1 MRQDSRIMREKGKI
15 YSTAFALLSPAM
27 GGLDEGEARVTADD
41 ALDYL
46 TALGERIAP
55 LDADAMARAW
65 ARQARL
71 TKPPGSLGRLE
82 EIAVQ
87 IAGMTSQER
96 PSVARRAVIVM
107 AADHGVTQE
116 GVSAY
121 PAEVTAQMALNFLR
135 GGAAINAIAG
145 SVGAS
150 VTVVDVGIA
159 SEVSHPELLARK
171 VARGTANMVV
181 GPAMTQE
188 QARAAMVV
196 GAETLETLAD
206 EGLDLVAT
214 GEMGIGN
221 TTAASALTAVMTGRS
236 PREVTGRGTGV
247 DDERLAH
254 KVAVI
259 ERAIAVNAPDAND
272 PLGTLAQVGGLEIA
286 ALAGLIVAAASRR
299 IPVLLDGFIA
309 SSAALIACAWRPL
322 AREYLLAGH
331 VSVEPGHQIILD
343 RLSLRP
349 LLNLEMRLGEGT
361 GATLAMAVVDAALR
375 AHDEMATF
383 DEAGV
388 SDR

>member
-1 MRQDSRIMREKGKI
+1 MRREDSSENEAEMTED
-15 YSTAFALLSPAM
+15 TAL
-27 GGLDEGEARVTADD
+27 E
-41 ALDYL
+41 YL

-55 LDADAMARAW
+55 LDADAMARAR

-87 IAGMTSQER
+87 VAGMTSQER
-96 PSVARRAVIVM
+96 PSIARRAVVVM
-107 AADHGVTQE
+107 AADHGVTSE

-121 PAEVTAQMALNFLR
+121 PAEVTAQMALNFLH
-135 GGAAINAIAG
+135 GGAAINAISG

-159 SEVSHPELLARK
+159 SEVSHPALLARK
-171 VARGTANMVV
+171 VAPGTANMAV
-181 GPAMTQE
+181 GPAMTQA
-188 QARAAMVV
+188 QALAAMVA
-196 GAETLETLAD
+196 GAETLEALAN

-236 PREVTGRGTGV
+236 VREVTGRGTGV
-247 DDERLAH
+247 DDERLSH

-259 ERAIAVNAPDAND
+259 ERAIAVNTPDAHD
-272 PLGTLAQVGGLEIA
+272 PLGTLAKVGGLEIA
-286 ALAGLIVAAASRR
+286 ALAGLILAAASRR
-299 IPVLLDGFIA
+299 IPVMLDGFIA

-322 AREYLLAGH
+322 ARDYLVAGH
-331 VSVEPGHQIILD
+331 VSVEPGHQIILNH
-343 RLSLRP
+343 LGLRP

-361 GATLAMAVVDAALR
+361 GAALAMAVVDAALR
-375 AHDEMATF
+375 AHAEMATF

>member
-1 MRQDSRIMREKGKI
+1 
-15 YSTAFALLSPAM
+15 
-27 GGLDEGEARVTADD
+27 VTTDA

-55 LDADAMARAW
+55 LDTDSMARAR

-82 EIAVQ
+82 EIAIQV
-87 IAGMTSQER
+87 AGMTGQER
-96 PSVARRAVIVM
+96 PSVARRAVVVM
-107 AADHGVTQE
+107 AADHGVTSE

-121 PAEVTAQMALNFLR
+121 PAEVTAQMALNFLH

-145 SVGAS
+145 SVGAR

-159 SEVSHPELLARK
+159 SEVTHPALLARK
-171 VARGTANMVV
+171 VAPGTANMAV

-188 QARAAMVV
+188 QALAAMVV
-196 GAETLETLAD
+196 GAETLEALAGA
-206 EGLDLVAT
+206 GLDLVAT

-221 TTAASALTAVMTGRS
+221 TTAASALTAVVTGRL
-236 PREVTGRGTGV
+236 PRDVTGRGTGV

-254 KVAVI
+254 KVGVI
-259 ERAIAVNAPDAND
+259 ERALAVNGPDAND
-272 PLGTLAQVGGLEIA
+272 PLGTLAMVGGLEIA
-286 ALAGLIVAAASRR
+286 ALAGLILAAASRR

-343 RLSLRP
+343 HLSLRP
-349 LLNLEMRLGEGT
+349 LLNLELRLGEGT
-361 GATLAMAVVDAALR
+361 GAALAMAVVDAALR
-375 AHDEMATF
+375 AHDQMATF

>member
-1 MRQDSRIMREKGKI
+1 VDSSENE
-15 YSTAFALLSPAM
+15 ALVT
-27 GGLDEGEARVTADD
+27 EEAS
-41 ALDYL
+41 LDYL
-46 TALGERIAP
+46 TTLGGRIAP
-55 LDADAMARAW
+55 LDADVMARAR

-82 EIAVQ
+82 EIAIQ
-87 IAGMTSQER
+87 IAGITGLER
-96 PSVARRAVIVM
+96 STVARRAVVVM

-145 SVGAS
+145 SVGAN
-150 VTVVDVGIA
+150 VTVVDVGVA
-159 SEVSHPELLARK
+159 ADVTHPMLLARK
-171 VARGTANMVV
+171 VARGTANMAH
-181 GPAMTQE
+181 GPAMTHE
-188 QARAAMVV
+188 QALAAMAV

-206 EGLDLVAT
+206 AGLDLVAS

-221 TTAASALTAVMTGRS
+221 TTAASALTAVMTGRHV
-236 PREVTGRGTGV
+236 REVTGRGAGA
-247 DDERLAH
+247 DDERLER
-254 KVAVI
+254 KIGVI
-259 ERAIAVNAPDAND
+259 ERALQVNAPDAQD
-272 PLGTLAQVGGLEIA
+272 PLGTLAKVGGLEIA
-286 ALAGLIVAAASRR
+286 ALAGLILAAASRR

-331 VSVEPGHQIILD
+331 VSVEPGHQIILEH
-343 RLSLRP
+343 LGLRP

-361 GATLAMAVVDAALR
+361 GAALAMAVVDAAVR
-375 AHDEMATF
+375 AHAEMATF

-388 SDR
+388 SEGDNE

>member
-1 MRQDSRIMREKGKI
+1 LPESRLQGGVLRAIGSENEAYMAERMAEE
-15 YSTAFALLSPAM
+15 SALQYLAA
-27 GGLDEGEARVTADD
+27 LAD
-41 ALDYL
+41 
-46 TALGERIAP
+46 RIAP
-55 LDADAMARAW
+55 LDAGAMARAQ
-65 ARQARL
+65 ARQERL

-87 IAGMTSQER
+87 VAGMTGQDLSA
-96 PSVARRAVIVM
+96 VARRAVVVM
-107 AADHGVTQE
+107 AADHGVTRE

-135 GGAAINAIAG
+135 GGAAINAIAA

-159 SEVSHPELLARK
+159 SEVAHPALLARK
-171 VARGTANMVV
+171 VAPGTANMAI
-181 GPAMTQE
+181 GPAMTRE
-188 QARAAMVV
+188 QALAAMVA
-196 GAETLETLAD
+196 GAETLESLANA
-206 EGLDLVAT
+206 GLDLVAT

-221 TTAASALTAVMTGRS
+221 TTAASALTAVMTRRS

-247 DDERLAH
+247 DNERLAH
-254 KVAVI
+254 KVGVI
-259 ERAIAVNAPDAND
+259 ERAIQVNAPDAHD

-286 ALAGLIVAAASRR
+286 ALAGLILAAASLR

-322 AREYLLAGH
+322 ARDYLLAGH
-331 VSVEPGHQIILD
+331 VSVEPGHQILLD
-343 RLSLRP
+343 HLSLRP

-361 GATLAMAVVDAALR
+361 GAALAMVVVDAALR
-375 AHDEMATF
+375 AHAEMATF

-388 SDR
+388 SDG

>member
-1 MRQDSRIMREKGKI
+1 MQREDSSENEAEMTEDG
-15 YSTAFALLSPAM
+15 AL
-27 GGLDEGEARVTADD
+27 E
-41 ALDYL
+41 YL
-46 TALGERIAP
+46 TTLGDRIAP
-55 LDADAMARAW
+55 LDAEAMARAR

-87 IAGMTSQER
+87 VAGMTSSER
-96 PSVARRAVIVM
+96 PSVARRAVVVM
-107 AADHGVTQE
+107 AADHGVTSE

-121 PAEVTAQMALNFLR
+121 PAEVTAQMALNFLH

-145 SVGAS
+145 SVGAT

-159 SEVSHPELLARK
+159 SEVAHPALLARK
-171 VARGTANMVV
+171 VALGTANMAV

-188 QARAAMVV
+188 EALAAMVV
-196 GAETLETLAD
+196 GAETLEALTND
-206 EGLDLVAT
+206 GLDLVAT

-236 PREVTGRGTGV
+236 VHEVTGRGTGV

-254 KVAVI
+254 KVSVI
-259 ERAIAVNAPDAND
+259 ERAIAVNAPDAHD
-272 PLGTLAQVGGLEIA
+272 PLGTLAKVGGLEIA
-286 ALAGLIVAAASRR
+286 ALSGLILAAASRR
-299 IPVLLDGFIA
+299 IPVMLDGFIA
-309 SSAALIACAWRPL
+309 SSAAPIACAWRPL
-322 AREYLLAGH
+322 ARNYLLAGH

-343 RLSLRP
+343 HLGLRP
-349 LLNLEMRLGEGT
+349 LLSLEMRLGEGT
-361 GATLAMAVVDAALR
+361 GAALAMAVVEAALR
-375 AHDEMATF
+375 AHAEMATF

>member
-1 MRQDSRIMREKGKI
+1 VDV
-15 YSTAFALLSPAM
+15 LN
-27 GGLDEGEARVTADD
+27 EGEARVTADA

-46 TALGERIAP
+46 TALGDRIAP
-55 LDADAMARAW
+55 LDADAMARAQ

-82 EIAVQ
+82 EIAIQ
-87 IAGMTSQER
+87 IAGMTGSER
-96 PSVARRAVIVM
+96 PSVAQRAVVVM
-107 AADHGVTQE
+107 AADHGVTKE

-135 GGAAINAIAG
+135 GGAAINAIAA
-145 SVGAS
+145 SIGAS

-159 SEVSHPELLARK
+159 SKVSHPALLARK
-171 VARGTANMVV
+171 VAPGTANMAV
-181 GPAMTQE
+181 GAAMTHE
-188 QARAAMVV
+188 QALAAMAI

-221 TTAASALTAVMTGRS
+221 TTAASALTAVMTGRTV
-236 PREVTGRGTGV
+236 REVTGRGTGV

-259 ERAIAVNAPDAND
+259 ERTIAVNAPDASD
-272 PLGTLAQVGGLEIA
+272 PLGTLAKVGGLEIA
-286 ALAGLIVAAASRR
+286 ALAGLILAAASQR

-322 AREYLLAGH
+322 SREYLLAGH

-343 RLSLRP
+343 HLGLRP

-361 GATLAMAVVDAALR
+361 GAALAMAVVDAAVS
-375 AHDEMATF
+375 AHTEMATF

>member
-1 MRQDSRIMREKGKI
+1 MTED
-15 YSTAFALLSPAM
+15 TAL
-27 GGLDEGEARVTADD
+27 E
-41 ALDYL
+41 YL

-55 LDADAMARAW
+55 LDAEAMARAQ

-87 IAGMTSQER
+87 VAGMTSQER
-96 PSVARRAVIVM
+96 PSVARCVVVVM
-107 AADHGVTQE
+107 AADHGVTSE

-135 GGAAINAIAG
+135 GGAAINAISG

-159 SEVSHPELLARK
+159 SEVSHPALLARK
-171 VARGTANMVV
+171 VAPGTANMAV
-181 GPAMTQE
+181 GPAMTQA
-188 QARAAMVV
+188 QALAAMVA
-196 GAETLETLAD
+196 GAETLEALAN

-221 TTAASALTAVMTGRS
+221 STAASALTAVMTGRS
-236 PREVTGRGTGV
+236 AREVTGRGTGV

-259 ERAIAVNAPDAND
+259 KRAIALNAPDAND
-272 PLGTLAQVGGLEIA
+272 PLGTLAKVGGLEIA
-286 ALAGLIVAAASRR
+286 ALSGLILAAASRR

-343 RLSLRP
+343 HLGLRP

-361 GATLAMAVVDAALR
+361 GAALAMAVVDAALR
-375 AHDEMATF
+375 AHAEMATF

-388 SDR
+388 SNR

>member
-1 MRQDSRIMREKGKI
+1 MTED
-15 YSTAFALLSPAM
+15 AAL
-27 GGLDEGEARVTADD
+27 E
-41 ALDYL
+41 YL
-46 TALGERIAP
+46 TTLGDRIAP
-55 LDADAMARAW
+55 LDQKAMARAE
-65 ARQARL
+65 ARQAQL

-87 IAGMTSQER
+87 IAGITFLER
-96 PSVARRAVIVM
+96 PSVARRAVVVM

-121 PAEVTAQMALNFLR
+121 PAEVTAQMALNFLH
-135 GGAAINAIAG
+135 GGAAINAVAG

-150 VTVVDVGIA
+150 VSVVDVGVA
-159 SEVSHPELLARK
+159 SEVSHPALLARK
-171 VARGTANMVV
+171 VARGTANMAL

-188 QARAAMVV
+188 QALAAMVV
-196 GAETLETLAD
+196 GAEILEALAGA
-206 EGLDLVAT
+206 GLDLVAT

-221 TTAASALTAVMTGRS
+221 TTAASALTAVMAGRS
-236 PREVTGRGTGV
+236 PRDVTGRGTGV

-259 ERAIAVNAPDAND
+259 ERAIAVNAPDADD
-272 PLGTLAQVGGLEIA
+272 PLGTLAKVGGLEIA
-286 ALAGLIVAAASRR
+286 ALAGLILAAASRR

-322 AREYLLAGH
+322 SRGYLLAGH
-331 VSVEPGHQIILD
+331 VSVEPGHRIILD
-343 RLSLRP
+343 HLKLRP
-349 LLNLEMRLGEGT
+349 LLSLEMRLGEGT

-383 DEAGV
+383 GEAGV

>member
-1 MRQDSRIMREKGKI
+1 MTED
-15 YSTAFALLSPAM
+15 AALK
-27 GGLDEGEARVTADD
+27 
-41 ALDYL
+41 YL
-46 TALGERIAP
+46 TALGDRIAP
-55 LDADAMARAW
+55 LDSDAMARAHE
-65 ARQARL
+65 RQARL

-82 EIAVQ
+82 EIAIQ
-87 IAGMTSQER
+87 IAGMISQER
-96 PSVARRAVIVM
+96 PAVARRGVVVM
-107 AADHGVTQE
+107 AADHGVTSE

-145 SVGAS
+145 SVGAN

-159 SEVSHPELLARK
+159 SEVSHPALLAHK
-171 VARGTANMVV
+171 VAFGTANMAA

-188 QARAAMVV
+188 QALAAMVV
-196 GAETLETLAD
+196 GAETLEALAS

-236 PREVTGRGTGV
+236 VREVTGRGTGV
-247 DDERLAH
+247 DDERLSH
-254 KVAVI
+254 KIEVI
-259 ERAIAVNAPDAND
+259 ERAIEVNAPDRNA
-272 PLGTLAQVGGLEIA
+272 PLGTLAKVGGLEIA
-286 ALAGLIVAAASRR
+286 ALAGLILAAASRR

-331 VSVEPGHQIILD
+331 VSVEPGHQIILNH
-343 RLSLRP
+343 LGLRP
-349 LLNLEMRLGEGT
+349 LLSLEMRLGEGT
-361 GATLAMAVVDAALR
+361 GAALAMAVVDAALR

>member
-1 MRQDSRIMREKGKI
+1 M
-15 YSTAFALLSPAM
+15 
-27 GGLDEGEARVTADD
+27 TADA

-46 TALGERIAP
+46 TTLGEVIVP
-55 LDADAMARAW
+55 LDQDAMARAR
-65 ARQARL
+65 ARQALL

-82 EIAVQ
+82 EIAIQV
-87 IAGMTSQER
+87 AGMTGVER
-96 PSVARRAVIVM
+96 PSVARRAVVVM
-107 AADHGVTQE
+107 AADHGVTSE

-135 GGAAINAIAG
+135 GGAAINAIAS
-145 SVGAS
+145 SVGAQ

-159 SEVSHPELLARK
+159 ADVTHPALLARK
-171 VARGTANMVV
+171 IAPGTANMAA
-181 GPAMTQE
+181 GPAMPQE
-188 QARAAMVV
+188 QALAAMVV
-196 GAETLETLAD
+196 GAETLASLASA
-206 EGLDLVAT
+206 GLDLVAT

-236 PREVTGRGTGV
+236 AREVTGRGTGV
-247 DDERLAH
+247 DDERLTH
-254 KVAVI
+254 KIGVI
-259 ERAIAVNAPDAND
+259 ERAVTVNAPDAND
-272 PLGTLAQVGGLEIA
+272 PLGTLARVGGLEIA
-286 ALAGLIVAAASRR
+286 ALAGLILAAASRH

-343 RLSLRP
+343 HLGLRP
-349 LLNLEMRLGEGT
+349 LLSLGMRLGEGT
-361 GATLAMAVVDAALR
+361 GAALAMAVVEAALR

-388 SDR
+388 SDG

>member
-1 MRQDSRIMREKGKI
+1 MTED
-15 YSTAFALLSPAM
+15 TAL
-27 GGLDEGEARVTADD
+27 E
-41 ALDYL
+41 YL
-46 TALGERIAP
+46 TTLGEGIAP
-55 LDADAMARAW
+55 LDIDAMARAQ
-65 ARQARL
+65 ARQTRL

-82 EIAVQ
+82 EVAVQ
-87 IAGMTSQER
+87 CAGMTGSER
-96 PSVARRAVIVM
+96 PSIARRAVVVM
-107 AADHGVTQE
+107 AADHGVTSE

-121 PAEVTAQMALNFLR
+121 PAEVTAQMALNFLH
-135 GGAAINAIAG
+135 GGAAINAISG

-159 SEVSHPELLARK
+159 SEVSHPALLTRK
-171 VARGTANMVV
+171 VAFGTANMAV
-181 GPAMTQE
+181 GPAMTQA
-188 QARAAMVV
+188 QALLAMVV
-196 GAETLETLAD
+196 GAETLETLAN

-247 DDERLAH
+247 DDERLIH
-254 KVAVI
+254 KIAVI
-259 ERAIAVNAPDAND
+259 ERAIAVNRPDAND
-272 PLGTLAQVGGLEIA
+272 PLDTLAKVGGLEIA
-286 ALAGLIVAAASRR
+286 ALAGLILAAASRR
-299 IPVLLDGFIA
+299 IPIMLDGFIA
-309 SSAALIACAWRPL
+309 SSAALITCAWRPL

-343 RLSLRP
+343 HLGLRP
-349 LLNLEMRLGEGT
+349 LLSLEMRLGEGT

-375 AHDEMATF
+375 AHDQMATF

>member
-1 MRQDSRIMREKGKI
+1 MTE
-15 YSTAFALLSPAM
+15 
-27 GGLDEGEARVTADD
+27 D
-41 ALDYL
+41 AAVDYL
-46 TALGERIAP
+46 TTLGERITP
-55 LDADAMARAW
+55 LDEGAMARAQE
-65 ARQARL
+65 RQARL

-82 EIAVQ
+82 AIAVQ
-87 IAGMTSQER
+87 IAGITSNER
-96 PSVARRAVIVM
+96 PAVARRAVVVM

-121 PAEVTAQMALNFLR
+121 PAEVTAQMALNFLH

-159 SEVSHPELLARK
+159 AEVTHPALLARK
-171 VARGTANMVV
+171 VAPGTANMAV
-181 GPAMTQE
+181 GPAMTQA
-188 QARAAMVV
+188 QALAAMVV
-196 GAETLETLAD
+196 GAETLESLAD
-206 EGLDLVAT
+206 AGLDLVAT

-254 KVAVI
+254 KIGVI
-259 ERAIAVNAPDAND
+259 ERAIAVNAPDAHD

-286 ALAGLIVAAASRR
+286 ALAGLVLAAASRR
-299 IPVLLDGFIA
+299 IPVLLDGFIS

-343 RLSLRP
+343 HLGLRP
-349 LLNLEMRLGEGT
+349 LLSLEMRLGEGT
-361 GATLAMAVVDAALR
+361 GAALAMGVVDGALR
-375 AHDEMATF
+375 AHAEMATF

>member
-1 MRQDSRIMREKGKI
+1 MRREDG
-15 YSTAFALLSPAM
+15 SENEAEMTEDTAL
-27 GGLDEGEARVTADD
+27 E
-41 ALDYL
+41 YL
-46 TALGERIAP
+46 TTLGDRIAP
-55 LDADAMARAW
+55 LDADAMARAR
-65 ARQARL
+65 ARQERL
-71 TKPPGSLGRLE
+71 TKPPDSLGRLE

-87 IAGMTSQER
+87 TAGMTGSER
-96 PSVARRAVIVM
+96 PSVARRAVVVM
-107 AADHGVTQE
+107 AGDHGVAGE

-159 SEVSHPELLARK
+159 SEVSHPALLARK
-171 VARGTANMVV
+171 VALGTANMAA
-181 GPAMTQE
+181 GLAMTQE
-188 QARAAMVV
+188 QALAAMVV

-236 PREVTGRGTGV
+236 VREVTGRGTGV
-247 DDERLAH
+247 DDERLNH
-254 KVAVI
+254 KISVI
-259 ERAIAVNAPDAND
+259 ERAIAVNAPDAHD
-272 PLGTLAQVGGLEIA
+272 PLGTLAKVGGLEIA
-286 ALAGLIVAAASRR
+286 ALAGLILAAASRR
-299 IPVLLDGFIA
+299 IPVMLDGFIA

-331 VSVEPGHQIILD
+331 VSVEPGHQIILNH
-343 RLSLRP
+343 LGLRP
-349 LLNLEMRLGEGT
+349 LLSLEMRLGEGT
-361 GATLAMAVVDAALR
+361 GAALAMAVMDAALR
-375 AHDEMATF
+375 AHDQMATF

>member
-1 MRQDSRIMREKGKI
+1 
-15 YSTAFALLSPAM
+15 
-27 GGLDEGEARVTADD
+27 VTADA

-55 LDADAMARAW
+55 LDAGAMARAQ

-87 IAGMTSQER
+87 IAGMTGSER
-96 PSVARRAVIVM
+96 PSVARRAVVVM
-107 AADHGVTQE
+107 AADHGVTSE

-145 SVGAS
+145 SAGAS

-159 SEVSHPELLARK
+159 SAVSHPALLARK
-171 VARGTANMVV
+171 VAPGTANMVV

-188 QARAAMVV
+188 QALAAMLV
-196 GAETLETLAD
+196 GAQTLETLAGA
-206 EGLDLVAT
+206 GLDLVAT

-254 KVAVI
+254 KVEVI
-259 ERAIAVNAPDAND
+259 ERAIQVNAPDTND
-272 PLGTLAQVGGLEIA
+272 PLGALAKVGGLEIA
-286 ALAGLIVAAASRR
+286 ALAGLILAAASLR

-309 SSAALIACAWRPL
+309 SSAALIAGAWRPL

-331 VSVEPGHQIILD
+331 VSVEPGHKIILD
-343 RLSLRP
+343 YLNLRP

-361 GATLAMAVVDAALR
+361 GAALAMAVVDAALR
-375 AHDEMATF
+375 AHDQMATF

-388 SDR
+388 SER